1 MIKIGNKISERQL
14 KKNVFDL
21 VSTLIILEHIK
32 YGVV

>member
-14 KKNVFDL
+14 KKKVFGL

>member
-14 KKNVFDL
+14 KKNVFGL

-32 YGVV
+32 YDVV